1 MKITHLTTV
10 HNVLDVRIF
19 HKQCISLANRGHQVT
34 LIAPTESDSI
44 VDGIQIISIPKS
56 TSRLQRI
63 FISTVV
69 IYKKAMTS
77 KAKIYHF
84 HDPDL
89 ILVGMLL
96 RLKGAKVIYDVHED
110 YPRQMMTKEWI
121 SIRLRRPVS
130 LLTELV
136 EWFSS
141 RLFFSAITPATPK
154 IASRFPASKV
164 AIIRNYP
171 KLDELTNPYET
182 PWSNRKLQVAYMG
195 GIDIERGNI
204 ENLLALDLLDN
215 PSVRM
220 IMAGPFS
227 SKSLEQE
234 CRSLKGWQ
242 QVDYHPW
249 LSREKLMEEL
259 ANSIAGLVVLHPTR
273 AYLDSLPIK
282 MFEYMLAG
290 IPVVASDFS
299 LWREILNENDC
310 GILVDPLNPQ
320 ETADAIQWIVEHPE
334 QAEQMGK
341 NGRKAVEEK
350 YNWAQEEKKLFELY
364 ERLSA

>member
-1 MKITHLTTV
+1 MKIAHLTSV
-10 HNVLDVRIF
+10 HNALDVRIF
-19 HKQCISLANRGHQVT
+19 HKQCMSLANRGYQVT

-44 VDGIQIISIPKS
+44 VDGIQIISIPKA
-56 TSRLQRI
+56 TSRLKRI

-69 IYKKAMTS
+69 IYKKAMAS

-84 HDPDL
+84 HDPEL

-96 RLKGAKVIYDVHED
+96 RLSGAKVVYDVHED

-121 SIRLRRPVS
+121 SIWLRYPVS

-136 EWFSS
+136 EWLST

-154 IASRFPASKV
+154 IASRFSASKV
-164 AIIRNYP
+164 AIIQNYP
-171 KLDELTNPYET
+171 KLEEITKPYEI

-204 ENLLALDLLDN
+204 ENLIALDLLNN

-227 SKSLEQE
+227 SKSLEHE
-234 CRSLKGWQ
+234 CKSLKGWQ

-249 LSREKLMEEL
+249 LSRKILMEEL
-259 ANSIAGLVVLHPTR
+259 VNSIAGLVVLHPTV

-290 IPVVASDFS
+290 IPVIASDFP
-299 LWREILNENDC
+299 LWRKILDENHC

-320 ETADAIQWIVEHPE
+320 ETADAINWILEHPE

-350 YNWAQEEKKLFELY
+350 YNWALEEKKLFAVY
-364 ERLSA
+364 EKLTA